1 MDDVDVEFD
10 WRTYHYGTGEHGVRR
25 PNRLV
30 VKPFRHRDDR
40 LREHLRAFHHLPF
53 VGSGDP
59 GSTGEAVRLL
69 GPHIEQVEKAGN
81 RPMRLFRFRRHL
93 ASVTFSPNLVKPYEC
108 LSKPTR
114 SQLASITRVRNRSM
128 VSVACATLSPGNPT
142 CSQVTPSA
150 ASFSIPVR

>member
-10 WRTYHYGTGEHGVRR
+10 WRTDHYGAGEHGVRR

-40 LREHLRAFHHLPF
+40 LRQHLSAFHHLPF
-53 VGSGDP
+53 VRTGDP
-59 GSTGEAVRLL
+59 GIAGEVVRLF
-69 GPHIEQVEKAGN
+69 GPHVEQVEKAGN
-81 RPMRLFRFRRHL
+81 RPMRLLRFRRHL
-93 ASVTFSPNLVKPYEC
+93 ASVTFSPNLVKAYRR
-108 LSKPTR
+108 LAR
-114 SQLASITRVRNRSM
+114 SQLASITRVRNRSI

-150 ASFSIPVR
+150 ASFSIPLR